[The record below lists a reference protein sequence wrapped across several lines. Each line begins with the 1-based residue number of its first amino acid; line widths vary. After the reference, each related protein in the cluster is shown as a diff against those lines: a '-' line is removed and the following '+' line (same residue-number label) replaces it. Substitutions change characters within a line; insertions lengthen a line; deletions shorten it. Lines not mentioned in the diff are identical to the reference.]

1 MPHCTQPNLPQ
12 AAFAIYLYGD
22 VGTALLGASSSTHSR
37 REACC
42 VGLRRLD
49 SENVQSSRTLILIH
63 GTRLAR
69 LTCVHF
75 LDRRT
80 QLTYSGTSATIR
92 PAEESS
98 TVSAG
103 SVAAAA
109 AEAAAAAAAAA
120 AARNYRCPAWVAS
133 SGEPRAK
140 SLAADAP
147 APTGALAAV
156 SAEEVP
162 SACAYQPEQ
171 PRRRRR

>member
-1 MPHCTQPNLPQ
+1 MFVPSLSWQIVVVGRETEQKGLFF
-12 AAFAIYLYGD
+12 AAIER
-22 VGTALLGASSSTHSR
+22 VGGAAASSSTHSR

-109 AEAAAAAAAAA
+109 AAAA